1 MQTLHVEEKID
12 GIRVVNDSRPAVS
25 FPTDIA
31 RGSQTSVTT
40 RVAEAR
46 GAPAGH
52 FTGRLYPK
60 SRPRFPVRVPNGTAP
75 GFRET
80 ASGALNYVG
89 NDGFCYSRSGSGGY
103 GVYLNFGMTELSSS
117 SAYYRGYG
125 FQLRCLSE

>member
-12 GIRVVNDSRPAVS
+12 GIRVVNGRRPAVS

-46 GAPAGH
+46 GAPAGR
-52 FTGRLYPK
+52 FTG
-60 SRPRFPVRVPNGTAP
+60 PVRVPSGTAP